1 MQNYD
6 PILESALEEA
16 LGGKSPPDLIGPTLA
31 KAAAQPPAPAK
42 PLSAGPRPHWRA
54 WGTGLAAAAA
64 LVVTVTVFGLNR
76 DKPED
81 VPDMASSKAPER
93 AAPDADFDNGSGGIA
108 PNGPSGGVRW
118 GTNGKERP
126 IDLVGGL
133 KTNTSTQFK
142 LNYDGKSPPPPPNFD
157 LAENPNAPTGMQ
169 HKAHGSNPFVDVEDD
184 ASSTFALE
192 HDTASYAMMRNY
204 LAGGQLPPEE
214 VIRVEEFI
222 NYFDYRYD
230 KPVRDAFEIA
240 LDGAPSP
247 YGQDIK
253 NCHLLRVGVQARQID
268 AAERKPAVLTFVI
281 DISGS
286 MSGDERLGL
295 VKQALAL
302 LVEQL
307 REGDHV
313 GIATYGS
320 NGAVHME
327 HRDASSK
334 AQILDAIRN
343 LESGGSTNAEEGL
356 KMGYQMATQAFTQGA
371 TNRVILCSDGVANVG
386 ATGPEGILKTI
397 VENRRKGIT
406 LSSLGFGMGNMNDH
420 LMEQL
425 GDKGDGHY
433 AYIDTL
439 DEARR
444 MFVDNLTGALEV
456 VGRDVKIQID
466 FNKQVVKSYRLIGYV
481 NRDVRDEDFRNDAV
495 DGGEIGAGHSATAL
509 YEVKLHDN
517 AVGAIANVKLRFK
530 QDEEGEAHEI
540 HKEMMTRDLAASWAY
555 ASPGLRLA
563 ANVAEFAEIL
573 GKSFYAK
580 GATLNPVYEDL
591 KSLAP
596 TWQDEK
602 VDELVELIK
611 KAKELAKE

>member
-1 MQNYD
+1 MQNND

-31 KAAAQPPAPAK
+31 KAAALPPAPK

-64 LVVTVTVFGLNR
+64 LVVTVAVFGQLQH
-76 DKPED
+76 ETET
-81 VPDMASSKAPER
+81 APELALN
-93 AAPDADFDNGSGGIA
+93 AAADEPGTATPADTRTPPAEQNVVTDEAGSPSPDPTTVKTLDVF
-108 PNGPSGGVRW
+108 
-118 GTNGKERP
+118 
-126 IDLVGGL
+126 VGGL
-133 KTNTSTQFK
+133 KLQTEAQMGLRYEGT
-142 LNYDGKSPPPPPNFD
+142 PNMPD
-157 LAENPNAPTGMQ
+157 SRVSGMQ

-192 HDTASYAMMRNY
+192 HDTASYALMRNY
-204 LAGGQLPPEE
+204 LNGGNLPPEE
-214 VIRVEEFI
+214 AIRVEEFI

-230 KPVRDAFEIA
+230 KPVHDAFEIS
-240 LDGAPSP
+240 LDGAPAP

-286 MSGDERLGL
+286 MQGENRLGL
-295 VKQALAL
+295 VKQALEL

-307 REGDHV
+307 REGDRV
-313 GIATYGS
+313 GIAVYGS

-334 AQILDAIRN
+334 AQILEAIRN

-356 KMGYQMATQAFTQGA
+356 KIGYQMATRAFIEGH

-386 ATGPEGILKTI
+386 ATGPGGILKTI

-456 VGRDVKIQID
+456 VGRDVKIQVD

-495 DGGEIGAGHSATAL
+495 DGGEIGAGHAATAL
-509 YEVKLHDN
+509 YEVKLHDH
-517 AVGAIANVKLRFK
+517 AVGPIANVKLRFK
-530 QDEEGEAHEI
+530 TDEEGEAHEI
-540 HKEMMTRDLAASWAY
+540 HKEMMTRDLAASWDY
-555 ASPGLRLA
+555 ASPSLRLA
-563 ANVAEFAEIL
+563 ANVAEFAEVL
-573 GKSFYAK
+573 GKSFYAR
-580 GATLNPVYEDL
+580 GATLDPVLEDL

-602 VDELVELIK
+602 VDELVKLVK
-611 KAKELAKE
+611 RAKELAKE